1 MGNCVFKFQVDN
13 QAQNIIQQENQ
24 IIDQA
29 ISEPNGSQKT
39 PIQQKIIYKSTS
51 GLIQE
56 SSESQTPIVFNSQS
70 SNRLIKYQKD
80 LQVSPDLFVRKQKE
94 GEKFL
99 FHYEILKKLGQG
111 GFGQVYQVRHLK
123 TNLIRAVKIIS
134 RSSVES
140 ETLLLQETEIL
151 KNLDHPNIVKILEI
165 FKDNQHLYLITE
177 CLDGGELI
185 DRVKKIT
192 NYSEEIAKIYMKQI
206 LSAMIYCHERK
217 IVHRDLKPENILFD
231 TLDINSNLRVI
242 DFGASEKMMSKKLTT
257 KIGTPY
263 FLAPEILKS
272 NGYDE
277 KVDVWSCGVILYILL
292 IGKAP
297 FRGKNQFETLQLVQ
311 QAKIDFNAQIWK
323 NISPDA
329 VELIKLMIEKDP
341 KKRISMKDAINHEWI
356 QNQSV
361 ITITFDEEFFRN
373 ITQFKGYNNL
383 RVAIYQFITVQT
395 VQKEVYQKCI
405 ETFKSLDKNGDGV
418 LCEEEILQGMAMVNI
433 SLIQSQSMIKE
444 IMSQMDTNASGKID
458 FTEFITASV
467 LQEKR
472 LLKDHLRAAFQ
483 LFDIDGNGTISRSE
497 IQEIFGG
504 IQIDNNAWQE
514 ILISCDDNK
523 DGLIEENEFIAL
535 LENLQ

>member
-1 MGNCVFKFQVDN
+1 MGNCIFKFQVDK
-13 QAQNIIQQENQ
+13 QAQDIIKENE

-29 ISEPNGSQKT
+29 IKEGNV
-39 PIQQKIIYKSTS
+39 QQQTTSMQPKIIYKQIS
-51 GLIQE
+51 GFNQE
-56 SSESQTPIVFNSQS
+56 SSENQTPNVFNSQC
-70 SNRLIKYQKD
+70 SNPKIKYQKD
-80 LQVSPDLFVRKQKE
+80 LSLSPDLLIRRQKE

-99 FHYEILKKLGQG
+99 FHYEIIKKLGQG

-123 TNLIRAVKIIS
+123 TKLIRAAKVIV
-134 RSSVES
+134 RQSVEN

-151 KNLDHPNIVKILEI
+151 QTLDHPNIVKILEI
-165 FKDNQHLYLITE
+165 FSDNQHFYIITE
-177 CLDGGELI
+177 CLDGGELLE
-185 DRVKKIT
+185 RVRRIT
-192 NYSEEIAKIYMKQI
+192 NYSEEMAKIYMKQI

-231 TLDINSNLRVI
+231 NLDINSNLRVI

-263 FLAPEILKS
+263 YLAPEILRS

-297 FRGKNQFETLQLVQ
+297 FRGKNQYETLQLVQ
-311 QAKIDFNAQIWK
+311 QAKIEFNEK
-323 NISPDA
+323 ISSDA
-329 VELIKLMIEKDP
+329 IDLIKLMIEKDP
-341 KKRISMKDAINHEWI
+341 NKRISMKDAICHCWI
-356 QNQSV
+356 QNQSEKSL
-361 ITITFDEEFFRN
+361 TFDQAFFRN

-395 VQKEVYQKCI
+395 VKKEECEKCL
-405 ETFKSLDKNGDGV
+405 EAFKRLDKNGDGV
-418 LCEEEILQGMAMVNI
+418 LSEEEILQGMLMVKINQL
-433 SLIQSQSMIKE
+433 SSQNMIKD
-444 IMSQMDTNASGKID
+444 IMSQMDTNESGKID

-472 LLKDHLRAAFQ
+472 LLKDSLRAAFR
-483 LFDIDGNGTISRSE
+483 LFDLDGNGTISRSE

-514 ILISCDDNK
+514 ILTSCDDNK
-523 DGLIEENEFIAL
+523 DGLIEENEFLAL